1 MSNIEQ
7 LVLQAKTC
15 FQTKDYET
23 CMSLTDE
30 ALRADPGNTEA
41 SWLMKEAQRQWED
54 QRSLEQLEIYVENLK
69 KEAMDLF
76 DQEHYEQCL
85 GMFRFLSEL
94 EPENHTL
101 RDYVRLSQQMFVE
114 TIGPAEPTANQPGAS
129 SSDSDK
135 KQSET
140 LDVGFNRPDTDLP
153 SPLIAGVMPDL
164 EGQTS
169 VSDVPT
175 LIPETGTPKALIL
188 ESEAIPES
196 VKRKVIQDY
205 LASAGLARRKRS
217 WNVALTAALFLVTTL
232 VAGCFWLYSSF
243 RESGI
248 EIQSTPEKAVVF
260 IDNKRVG
267 ETPFRQQGI
276 RTGTYALHIEK
287 QGYLPD
293 NRNLAVER
301 GQTITLM
308 VQLEKAKAVPSSTVE
323 SAPPIAPLAPQTQPP
338 TSQPVVSD
346 PGEADT
352 TPVQIV
358 QSVIHHHLLGS
369 CTGRLKIDGDRI
381 SFWTSGNS
389 QDAFTRKIRQITN
402 FELNEKLLI
411 QFKDKSYRFEALAR
425 DPKDNRQRLAPF
437 YEQIK
442 LQKSSPRKP
451 L

>member
-114 TIGPAEPTANQPGAS
+114 TIGPGEPTANQPGAS
-129 SSDSDK
+129 SSDSDQ

-140 LDVGFNRPDTDLP
+140 LDLGFNRPDTDLP
-153 SPLIAGVMPDL
+153 SPLIAAVMPDS
-164 EGQTS
+164 EGKTS
-169 VSDVPT
+169 VSDAPT

-205 LASAGLARRKRS
+205 IASAVLARRKRS
-217 WNVALTAALFLVTTL
+217 WNVALTTALFLVTTL

-243 RESGI
+243 GESRI

-276 RTGTYALHIEK
+276 RAGSYALRIEK
-287 QGYLPD
+287 QGYRPD
-293 NRNLAVER
+293 SRNLAVER
-301 GQTITLM
+301 TQTIMLV
-308 VQLEKAKAVPSSTVE
+308 VQLEKAKAVPSSTIQ
-323 SAPPIAPLAPQTQPP
+323 STAPLAPQTQTPA
-338 TSQPVVSD
+338 SQPSVSD
-346 PGEADT
+346 PVEEDT
-352 TPVQIV
+352 TAVQIA
-358 QSVIHHHLLGS
+358 QSVIHQHLLGS
-369 CTGRLKIDGDRI
+369 CTGRLKIDGDKI
-381 SFWTSGNS
+381 SFWSSGNS

-402 FELNEKLLI
+402 FELSEKLLI
-411 QFKDKSYRFEALAR
+411 EFKDKSYRFEALAR

-442 LQKSSPRKP
+442 LHKSPPRKP
-451 L
+451 R